1 MPIEIDINLV
11 TWDYRTFREWLEEK
25 NDVEELDID
34 EEDNLNKIARF
45 IAKTVDKLSKNLA
58 TGAKTRIELVDG
70 VR

>member
-45 IAKTVDKLSKNLA
+45 IAKTVEKLSKNLA